1 MNKKRI
7 IIAGGSGFI
16 GTALAKELI
25 ARGHEVVVLTRWT
38 SEHADGIIE
47 EEWDGRHLGEW
58 IKFLDG
64 ASAVINLA
72 GKNIN
77 CPHTPENLGAITDS
91 RVHSVNAIAA
101 AILHVKTPPSVW
113 VQASAIGFYGD
124 TRDHLCDENS
134 PGGDDA
140 LAAVC
145 KKWEGAF
152 DSAKMPATRRVLL
165 RIGFVLGRE
174 GGALPVLSK
183 LTKFFLGGSAGDGK
197 QFISW
202 IHFADL
208 TRMFAEAIERKE
220 LAGTFN
226 AVAPAPVTN
235 REFMRELR
243 RTLHR
248 PWSPPAPKFAV
259 RLGAWLMDSEPSL
272 ALASQCC
279 APKNFLAAGFEFQFS
294 KLDEALENLFE

>member
-7 IIAGGSGFI
+7 VIAGGSGFI

-25 ARGHEVVVLTRWT
+25 ARDHEVVVLTRWP
-38 SEHADGIIE
+38 SERADGIIE

-91 RVHSVNAIAA
+91 RVNSVNAIAA
-101 AILHVKTPPSVW
+101 AILHVKTPAPVW

-124 TRDHLCDENS
+124 TRDRLCDESS

-140 LAAVC
+140 LADVC
-145 KKWEGAF
+145 KKWEDAF
-152 DSAKMPATRRVLL
+152 DSAKMPATRKVLL

-174 GGALPVLSK
+174 GGALPVLSR

-202 IHFADL
+202 IHLADL

-220 LAGTFN
+220 LSGTFN
-226 AVAPAPVTN
+226 AVTPAPVTN

-279 APKNFLAAGFEFQFS
+279 APKRFLAAGYEFQFS